1 MAAITFWIAFH
12 APDIDE
18 MYLDPDDLEDN
29 AVQPELEAFM
39 ETVAQSI
46 RERDWSPRD
55 WGVQYYDDRPP
66 Q

>member
-1 MAAITFWIAFH
+1 
-12 APDIDE
+12 